1 MNNETIAFLQ
11 LVAKGEELIFLLG
24 GFHRSY
30 NERLDLYYNLLLKL
44 VDYAIEKGYKYLD
57 LGQTAE
63 ETKLKLGLANTQ
75 NICMLTIAIPFQ
87 RGDFKLIPSFSYQP
101 YAIKHR
107 VFKEENDENPLG
119 KMS

>member
-1 MNNETIAFLQ
+1 MW
-11 LVAKGEELIFLLG
+11 EELIFLLG

-87 RGDFKLIPSFSYQP
+87 REISKLIPSFSYQP
-101 YAIKHR
+101 YAIKHGFLR
-107 VFKEENDENPLG
+107 R
-119 KMS
+119 KMMKILLVNVIEKLFF